1 MTTTRRDF
9 VRAAAAGAAATLGL
23 GHASPALARLRASG
37 RAPLTILILGG
48 TGFIG
53 PQTVRAAL
61 ARGHKVTLFNRGRLE
76 QRRKEIGRE
85 LEFMD
90 EVEILYG
97 NRDPDKTADDWKP
110 ADQPRD
116 PDSPKGLTQL
126 EGRSWDAVID
136 NSGFYPRH
144 VKASAALLAPS
155 AAHYVFISSISAYA
169 GERKPDQDEF
179 APLAEL
185 ADPIVETMGSNYE
198 NYGGL
203 KVLCERAAEAA
214 FPGRATI
221 VRPGY
226 IVGPED
232 STDRFTYWPVRVA
245 RAGEMLAPGE
255 PVNPIQIIDVRDLA
269 EWLVHVV
276 ESKVFGP
283 YNLVTPAGKTNI
295 GMLLDA
301 CKKATGADTT
311 FTWVTADFLESQGVE
326 GGTLPIWIAP
336 RGDYEGTGRISSARA
351 VAAGL
356 KFRPLEVTCQDTLEW
371 FRTLPAERQA
381 TLRAGLPAQKEA
393 AVLAA
398 WHQRPG

>member
-1 MTTTRRDF
+1 
-9 VRAAAAGAAATLGL
+9 VL
-23 GHASPALARLRASG
+23 
-37 RAPLTILILGG
+37 
-48 TGFIG
+48 
-53 PQTVRAAL
+53 
-61 ARGHKVTLFNRGRLE
+61 
-76 QRRKEIGRE
+76 
-85 LEFMD
+85 
-90 EVEILYG
+90 
-97 NRDPDKTADDWKP
+97 
-110 ADQPRD
+110 
-116 PDSPKGLTQL
+116 
-126 EGRSWDAVID
+126 
-136 NSGFYPRH
+136 
-144 VKASAALLAPS
+144 
-155 AAHYVFISSISAYA
+155 ISSISSYA

-185 ADPIVETMGSNYE
+185 ADPAVETMGSNYE

-214 FPGRATI
+214 FPGHATI

-245 RAGEMLAPGE
+245 KGGEMLAPGE
-255 PVNPIQIIDVRDLA
+255 PANPIQIIDVRDLA

-276 ESKVFGP
+276 EARVYGP

-311 FTWVTADFLESQGVE
+311 FTWVSADFLESQGVE

-336 RGDYEGTGRISSARA
+336 RGDYEGTGRISSTRA

-356 KFRPLEVTCQDTLEW
+356 KFRPLEVTCKETLDW

-381 TLRAGLPAQKEA
+381 TLRAGLPAKKEA
-393 AVLAA
+393 EVLAA
-398 WHQRPG
+398 WHKRPG